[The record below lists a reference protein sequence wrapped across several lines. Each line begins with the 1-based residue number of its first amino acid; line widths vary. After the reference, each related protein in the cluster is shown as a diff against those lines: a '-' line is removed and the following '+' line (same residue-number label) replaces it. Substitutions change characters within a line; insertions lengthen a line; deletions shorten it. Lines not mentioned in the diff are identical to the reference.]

1 MRWVVSRIQELND
14 TTITLFW
21 YGLLYSFLILLLTVL
36 LLAE

>member
-1 MRWVVSRIQELND
+1 MRWVAFLTKELND